1 MEERLLALD
10 VGDRRIGVAVSDP
23 LGLTAQPV
31 ETYVRVGY
39 GPDARHVASLC
50 ARYGATR
57 VVCGLPR
64 NMDGTRGFQ
73 AEKVEA
79 FAEKLAEQGLAVE
92 YWDERL
98 TTVVAERTLLEA
110 DMRRDRRKGKV
121 DMVAAVVILQSYLD
135 ARAREKKETEEK
147 ENMEDFENLDEL
159 EAAESLGDL
168 DALDAPEDGAEDGSF
183 ELTDEDG
190 NAVRFSLTTRVE
202 WKGESYVLLSA
213 LEDGMDVA
221 AGESVVLQETRD
233 ERGEVCYRSLEDEA
247 LVEAVYAAY
256 LKQSGGE

>member
-1 MEERLLALD
+1 
-10 VGDRRIGVAVSDP
+10 
-23 LGLTAQPV
+23 
-31 ETYVRVGY
+31 
-39 GPDARHVASLC
+39 
-50 ARYGATR
+50 
-57 VVCGLPR
+57 
-64 NMDGTRGFQ
+64 MDGTRGFQ

-79 FAEKLAEQGLAVE
+79 FAEKLAELGLAVE

-98 TTVVAERTLLEA
+98 TTVVAERALLEA

-135 ARAREKKETEEK
+135 ARALEKKETK
-147 ENMEDFENLDEL
+147 DAGNMEDFENLDEI

-168 DALDAPEDGAEDGSF
+168 DALDAPDDGSF

-190 NAVRFSLTTRVE
+190 NAVRFSLTARVE
-202 WKGESYVLLSA
+202 WKGETYVLLAA

-256 LKQSGGE
+256 LKQSGDE